1 MKNLIPLSTIL
12 LAAAVCADPA
22 DPQISN
28 VRLSG
33 WSRTA
38 FPSA

>member
-12 LAAAVCADPA
+12 LAAAVIADPA

-28 VRLSG
+28 VRLE
-33 WSRTA
+33 WTC
-38 FPSA
+38 